1 VASDLHVPVGTVP
14 GYGAD
19 IEVCR
24 HPDGSAAI
32 WTGFTGASVSVPP
45 ESVAALA
52 ELIQRAA
59 MPGQPPVARHPLYG
73 CCEHCEHCG
82 KCQQPGSCHHGYEQP
97 PHLSPCRHEDCGPG
111 HKAAGEAVVPGQPL
125 TVAAVDPAAMEAL
138 GQLADAV
145 QEAGEHG

>member
-32 WTGFTGASVSVPP
+32 WITGASVSVPP

-59 MPGQPPVARHPLYG
+59 MPGQP
-73 CCEHCEHCG
+73 
-82 KCQQPGSCHHGYEQP
+82 
-97 PHLSPCRHEDCGPG
+97 
-111 HKAAGEAVVPGQPL
+111 L
-125 TVAAVDPAAMEAL
+125 TVAAVGPAAMEAL
-138 GQLADAV
+138 GQLADAA
-145 QEAGEHG
+145 QEAAEDG

>member
-1 VASDLHVPVGTVP
+1 MASELHVPVGTVP

-32 WTGFTGASVSVPP
+32 WMGFTGASVSVPP

-59 MPGQPPVARHPLYG
+59 MPGQPLPQAAPTREEVDR
-73 CCEHCEHCG
+73 CG
-82 KCQQPGSCHHGYEQP
+82 YSEDPFHR
-97 PHLSPCRHEDCGPG
+97 CRVCYDY
-111 HKAAGEAVVPGQPL
+111 AAGQERDHPL
-125 TVAAVDPAAMEAL
+125 TVAAVSEDAMEAMEAL
-138 GQLADAV
+138 GQLADAA
-145 QEAGEHG
+145 QEAAEDG

>member
-59 MPGQPPVARHPLYG
+59 MPGQP
-73 CCEHCEHCG
+73 
-82 KCQQPGSCHHGYEQP
+82 
-97 PHLSPCRHEDCGPG
+97 
-111 HKAAGEAVVPGQPL
+111 L
-125 TVAAVDPAAMEAL
+125 TVAAVGPAAMEAL
-138 GQLADAV
+138 GQLADAA
-145 QEAGEHG
+145 QEAAEDG